1 MPAGYPVNIWVIT
14 YRRKRNTSLRR
25 LWSNQP
31 EEAVVAAWM
40 GVHFGNDDLEKL
52 HVLVRL
58 LDHLPLKEVVVPG
71 LALVEDSLQRR
82 GHARLDAVDFA
93 PPVAHRTLVT
103 ALRRR
108 KAPLVL
114 LWRHVTVAEAARYKV
129 VCVKVIGFASARES
143 GCSCGFAPD
152 VCAVWSLKQTAATWS
167 FKKVQQESV
176 WIYLRKNLE
185 IFLTFS

>member
-1 MPAGYPVNIWVIT
+1 
-14 YRRKRNTSLRR
+14 
-25 LWSNQP
+25 
-31 EEAVVAAWM
+31 M

-58 LDHLPLKEVVVPG
+58 LDYLPLKEVVVPG

-114 LWRHVTVAEAARYKV
+114 L
-129 VCVKVIGFASARES
+129 
-143 GCSCGFAPD
+143 
-152 VCAVWSLKQTAATWS
+152 
-167 FKKVQQESV
+167 
-176 WIYLRKNLE
+176 
-185 IFLTFS
+185 